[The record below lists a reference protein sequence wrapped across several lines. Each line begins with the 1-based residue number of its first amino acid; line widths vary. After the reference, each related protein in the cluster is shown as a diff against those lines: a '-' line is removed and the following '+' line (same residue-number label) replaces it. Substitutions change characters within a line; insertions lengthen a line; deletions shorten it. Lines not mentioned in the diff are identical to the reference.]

1 MVWITIGVMALAITE
16 IFGYAPS
23 DSTPFVSE
31 IRQSGTCPFVQ
42 KTCIKVFRDGGIING
57 TCSVK
62 PPSSEEVVCCPKR
75 MYAENFKIIRDVAV
89 EVFGS
94 NANLIP
100 PADVKNTCGQHGRV
114 VAFGGGWGKELRVPK
129 GEGKKGGYSADWI
142 LVLLQPDDDL
152 AEFVAIEVQ
161 SMDTTGSYQQ
171 AWCKL
176 MGVPYSPTSG
186 KVGKREGSINWENV
200 NKRILP
206 QLITKGLVFQR
217 EALCKKGLFFITPTP
232 VYKRVVERLGTTP
245 GDVPLQPSAI
255 TFRHYEL
262 GMIAKPGE
270 IKPLVFQGQYTT
282 TVHHLRDAFFSTLNL
297 PPQGTITGKIRD
309 ALKAKAKLTRIKNE
323 PEEPLISG

>member
-1 MVWITIGVMALAITE
+1 MALAITE

-23 DSTPFVSE
+23 DNSRSVDE
-31 IRQSGTCPFVQ
+31 IRKSGICPFVQ
-42 KTCIKVFRDGGIING
+42 KKCIKVFRDGGVING

-62 PPSSEEVVCCPKR
+62 PSTSEEVICCPKR
-75 MYAENFKIIRDVAV
+75 MYAEGFKIIKDVAV
-89 EVFGS
+89 EVFGPG
-94 NANLIP
+94 ANLITP
-100 PADVKNTCGQHGRV
+100 ESVEGTSGQKNRV

-142 LVLLQPDDDL
+142 LVLLEPDDRL
-152 AEFVAIEVQ
+152 TEFVAVEVQ

-176 MGVPYSPTSG
+176 MGIQYAPTSG
-186 KVGKREGSINWENV
+186 KKGKREGSINWENV

-217 EALCKKGLFFITPTP
+217 EALCKKGLFFVTPTP
-232 VYKRVVERLGTTP
+232 VYKRVVERLGAKP

-262 GMIAKPGE
+262 GPDPGPGKV
-270 IKPLVFQGQYTT
+270 KPLLFQGQYTT

-297 PPQGTITGKIRD
+297 PPQGTITEKIRD
-309 ALKAKAKLTRIKNE
+309 ALKSKAKLKRIKND
-323 PEEPLISG
+323 PEEPLVG

>member
-1 MVWITIGVMALAITE
+1 MALAITE

-23 DSTPFVSE
+23 DKTALVQE
-31 IRQSGTCPFVQ
+31 IRKSGICPFAQ
-42 KTCIKVFRDGGIING
+42 KKCIKVFRDGGIING

-75 MYAENFKIIRDVAV
+75 MYAEDFKIIKEVAI
-89 EVFGS
+89 EVFGQD
-94 NANLIP
+94 ANLIAP
-100 PADVKNTCGQHGRV
+100 SAVKDTTGQSGRV

-142 LVLLQPDDDL
+142 LVLLKPDDDL

-171 AWCKL
+171 AWCRL
-176 MGVPYSPTSG
+176 MDVPYAPTSG
-186 KVGKREGSINWENV
+186 KKGKREGSINWENV

-232 VYKRVVERLGTTP
+232 VYRRVVERLGAKP

-262 GMIAKPGE
+262 GPTANPGE
-270 IKPLVFQGQYTT
+270 IKPLVFRGQYTT
-282 TVHHLRDAFFSTLNL
+282 TVHHLRDAFFSTLHL

-309 ALKAKAKLTRIKNE
+309 ALKSKAKLKGIKNE
-323 PEEPLISG
+323 SEGPLVSG